1 MTTIPAHDSGNH
13 ADDGSGHGSGHHDH
27 ASMPWLKHHFDTPA
41 QQFESSKLGMW
52 LFLATEVLFF
62 GGLFV
67 WYAVLRS
74 LHPEVFTYAAGYLDT
89 VLGGINTC
97 VLILSSLTMALAV
110 RFAQTDNRRGL
121 IICLVLT
128 FAGAVG
134 FLVIKKI
141 EYEHKWHEHL
151 LWGSRFYEVPPG
163 HHGDE
168 HAAHGAAVADA
179 AHASAAPT
187 PPAVDAAVPAAP
199 LGAAAAVAAAT
210 GDSATPPVE
219 ATVIKRAPGGPS
231 GVVAGV
237 TDEGAPVE
245 SHSHGPVMRT
255 GAHLEDPALP
265 PNTHLFFGVYFAMTG
280 LHAIHVIVGMIV
292 IGWLIVGSIRGQFS
306 SQYYTPVD
314 LVGLY
319 WHIVDLIW
327 IFLFPLF
334 YIIH

>member
-1 MTTIPAHDSGNH
+1 
-13 ADDGSGHGSGHHDH
+13 
-27 ASMPWLKHHFDTPA
+27 MPWLKHHFDTPA

-74 LHPEVFTYAAGYLDT
+74 LHSEVFTYAAGYLDT
-89 VLGGINTC
+89 LLGGINTC

-110 RFAQTDNRRGL
+110 RCAQTDNRRGL
-121 IICLVLT
+121 IICLILT

-151 LWGSRFYEVPPG
+151 LWGARFYEVPAG

-168 HAAHGAAVADA
+168 HAAGGALGDHAAPVADA
-179 AHASAAPT
+179 AHASATPAP
-187 PPAVDAAVPAAP
+187 AAASSAAAAVPPPAAAGAP
-199 LGAAAAVAAAT
+199 PDGAAAAPAPAARA
-210 GDSATPPVE
+210 DAATPPVE
-219 ATVIKRAPGGPS
+219 ATVIKPAPAGPS

-245 SHSHGPVMRT
+245 SHGHGPVMRT
-255 GAHLEDPALP
+255 GAHLEDPNLP

-292 IGWLIVGSIRGQFS
+292 IGWLIVGSFRGKFT